1 MVRAQLRPLTRR
13 QLSANHNPR
22 LWTVITRM
30 VIRFATLPLCLA
42 TLLLAGCWSTDRPA
56 TETAANTG
64 PAGVAPPTNLAG
76 KWTLS
81 AAGASS
87 CAMNFGAQPDAVE
100 GTIAPGGGC
109 PFNFFT
115 SRKWSYTSAGL
126 VIRDHNAQTLAQ
138 LAPVGTDRFEG
149 RTGAGQDITL
159 SR

>member
-1 MVRAQLRPLTRR
+1 M
-13 QLSANHNPR
+13 
-22 LWTVITRM
+22 I
-30 VIRFATLPLCLA
+30 IRFATLPLCLA

-64 PAGVAPPTNLAG
+64 PAGAAPPTSLAG

-87 CAMNFGAQPDAVE
+87 CAMNFGAPPDATE

-138 LAPVGTDRFEG
+138 LAPVGADRFEG
-149 RTGAGQDITL
+149 KTNAGVDVTL